1 MALTDIITL
10 LTDFGIEDPYVGI
23 MKGVILSINK
33 ISGSLTS
40 ATASRRRILSVPV
53 YLKQFFFIFSGKK
66 PSTLRLLIREWEAKD
81 HPFL

>member
-53 YLKQFFFIFSGKK
+53 FTLNNSFYIFSGKN
-66 PSTLRLLIREWEAKD
+66 
-81 HPFL
+81 HPPCGC